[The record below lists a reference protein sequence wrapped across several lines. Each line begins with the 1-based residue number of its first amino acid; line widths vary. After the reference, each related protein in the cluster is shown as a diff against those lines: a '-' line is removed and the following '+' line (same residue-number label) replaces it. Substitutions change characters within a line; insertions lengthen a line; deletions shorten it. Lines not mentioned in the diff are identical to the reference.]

1 MVGPH
6 RSRPSALHLELV
18 LLAHGCR
25 RVKKTAAGSQICWRP
40 HVCRIR
46 TSYANVRLGASY
58 VQSVCHKLVH
68 RGGASVWY
76 SRQRAQPP
84 GRLRKPTL
92 AGTHS
97 LSSQMGDASAAQAIV
112 RCDATCTL
120 QPPAPR
126 KCREAAAVPAPPP
139 PQRGAAYESCDAAL
153 DYGCLAQRTMGRRA
167 VAAAPCTLG
176 LAG

>member
-1 MVGPH
+1 MSLLMNWRFPAAGGPI
-6 RSRPSALHLELV
+6 
-18 LLAHGCR
+18 LLA
-25 RVKKTAAGSQICWRP
+25 A
-40 HVCRIR
+40 VCM
-46 TSYANVRLGASY
+46 SEPYQLC
-58 VQSVCHKLVH
+58 QCSVSEHHMCSLCCHKLVH